1 MFNYN
6 LPRTKIGKN
15 SAMGV
20 KLIMNRFWK
29 ILLSTFAIIFITGTA
44 YALAVPGPHKA
55 LCPACYGLT
64 EITPNVFT
72 DDTNRAHEISA
83 MVERSRNTTQRF
95 FGQNL
100 SSPRMI
106 LCATDECNSIFTG
119 SIIRGVAYGSRL
131 IRVSPEGL
139 NETIITHEL
148 THTEVFKRQER
159 LGVSATLGG
168 AIPAWFNEGLAVHL
182 SKDDRFKGNA
192 DDEIM
197 TWALEFKTYGD
208 WSDRVT
214 RDNWPDAY
222 DGSFALVKHL
232 IAEIGEEGLRQLIED
247 VTLSDVDFYEAVAP
261 HLKNITE
268 S

>member
-1 MFNYN
+1 
-6 LPRTKIGKN
+6 
-15 SAMGV
+15 
-20 KLIMNRFWK
+20 MNRFWK
-29 ILLSTFAIIFITGTA
+29 ILLSTFAIVFITGTA

-55 LCPACYGLT
+55 LCPTCYGLS
-64 EITPNVFT
+64 EIAPNVFT

-95 FGQNL
+95 FGRNL

-106 LCATDECNSIFTG
+106 LCATDDCNSVFSDSTA
-119 SIIRGVAYGSRL
+119 RGIAYGSRL

-148 THTEVFKRQER
+148 THTEVFIRQER
-159 LGVSATLGG
+159 LGVFATLGG

-182 SKDDRFKGNA
+182 SKDDRFKGKA
-192 DDEIM
+192 DHETM

-214 RDNWPDAY
+214 RHNWPKAY
-222 DGSFALVKHL
+222 DGSFTLVKHL
-232 IAEIGEEGLRQLIED
+232 IAEIGEEGLSQLIED
-247 VTLSDVDFYEAVAP
+247 VTTSDVDFYQAVAP
-261 HLKNITE
+261 HLANITN